1 MPNDLKL
8 FTGTSNP
15 GLAQEISEDL
25 EIPLGDVTIKTFA
38 DGEIFVKYAENIRG
52 ADVFIIQS
60 TNSPASNLIEHFLM
74 LDAARKSSAR
84 RVTGVVPYYG
94 YCRQDRK
101 DQPRVSISA
110 KLMADLITRAGAN
123 RLITMDLHAA
133 QIQGFFDIP
142 VDHLY
147 SSMAFTEYFKNLAI
161 PDLVVVAPDV
171 GSLVMARA
179 YAKRLDVEIAFID
192 KRRPEPNAVEVLN
205 VVGEVEGRNVLI
217 IDDMVDTAGTLCEGA
232 RGLKENGAGTI
243 YAAATHGLLSGPA
256 VERLQ
261 ESPIEKMIVTNT
273 IAIPEEKRFPG
284 LEIVSVGHIFGEAIR
299 RTNQEESISTLFD
312 LGT

>member
-1 MPNDLKL
+1 MPHDLKL
-8 FTGTSNP
+8 FSGTSNLQ
-15 GLAQEISEDL
+15 LAGEIAEYL
-25 EIPLGDVTIKTFA
+25 ELSLGAAEIRTFS
-38 DGEIFVKYAENIRG
+38 DGEIFVKYQENIRG

-60 TNSPASNLIEHFLM
+60 TNSPASNLLELFLM

-84 RVTGVVPYYG
+84 RVTAVIPYYG

-123 RLITMDLHAA
+123 RMLTMDLHAA

-147 SSMAFTEYFKNLAI
+147 SSMAFTEYFKSLKIQNM
-161 PDLVVVAPDV
+161 VVVAPDV
-171 GSLVMARA
+171 GSLRMARA
-179 YAKRLDVEIAFID
+179 YAKRLNCGLAFID
-192 KRRPEPNAVEVLN
+192 KRRPEANAGEVMN
-205 VVGEVEGRNVLI
+205 VIGEVEGKNVLML
-217 IDDMVDTAGTLCEGA
+217 DDMIDTAGTLCAAAGA
-232 RGLKENGAGTI
+232 LKEKGAEMI
-243 YAAATHGLLSGPA
+243 LAACTHGILSGPA

-261 ESPIEKMIVTNT
+261 ASQIEKVITTNT
-273 IAIPEEKRFPG
+273 IYISEEKCFPD

-299 RTNQEESISTLFD
+299 RTYGEESISTLFD
-312 LGT
+312 